1 MARTGAVADVADI
14 LRQRALSVDGVSLQN
29 HQAIRAYRSLENA
42 QEQERVSTLLGLD
55 EYA

>member
-1 MARTGAVADVADI
+1 MARTGAFTDVAEI
-14 LRQRALSVDGVSLQN
+14 FRQRALSVDEVSLQN